1 MRQGDGLYYI
11 TKGIMGTCLAVQW
24 LGLCPLTATGPD
36 LIPGQG
42 AKFPQAAQHSPIPP
56 PPKKS
61 TTMSNKVR
69 KKKEIMKLLSCRYVH
84 AKDCL
89 LPI

>member
-1 MRQGDGLYYI
+1 MRQGDWLHN
-11 TKGIMGTCLAVQW
+11 TSKGIMGTSLAVQC

-42 AKFPQAAQHSPIPP
+42 AKTPQAAQHSTRLP
-56 PPKKS
+56 KS

-69 KKKEIMKLLSCRYVH
+69 KKTRNYEIAFM
-84 AKDCL
+84 
-89 LPI
+89 

>member
-56 PPKKS
+56 PKK
-61 TTMSNKVR
+61 NQLQCLIKLE
-69 KKKEIMKLLSCRYVH
+69 KKKKL
-84 AKDCL
+84 
-89 LPI
+89 

>member
-56 PPKKS
+56 PQKNQLQCLIKLE
-61 TTMSNKVR
+61 
-69 KKKEIMKLLSCRYVH
+69 KKKKL
-84 AKDCL
+84 
-89 LPI
+89 

>member
-1 MRQGDGLYYI
+1 MRQGDWLYYI
-11 TKGIMGTCLAVQW
+11 SKGIMGTSLAVQC

-42 AKFPQAAQHSPIPP
+42 AKTPQAAQHSTRLP
-56 PPKKS
+56 KS
-61 TTMSNKVR
+61 TTMSNKVK